1 MGTLVFLTI
10 PGVVLLLISLAF
22 VEVGFNRLSGGRVL
36 PWQRHRSGSPVSA
49 AGFEQITAFFQ
60 GSKNIE
66 FEQRL
71 TTLMHRDDAET
82 GAPPRDEVD
91 LRTGAARL
99 VDRS

>member
-1 MGTLVFLTI
+1 MGTLFFLTI
-10 PGVVLLLISLAF
+10 PGLVLLLISLAF
-22 VEVGFNRLSGGRVL
+22 VEVGFNRARRGRVL
-36 PWQRHRSGSPVSA
+36 PWQRQRSGTPVSA

-71 TTLMHRDDAET
+71 TSLSHRDDADT

-91 LRTGAARL
+91 LRTGSARL
-99 VDRS
+99 VERS